1 MQLLMMMMMLVVVVV
16 VVVMVNWA
24 TGEDRGERQV
34 R

>member
-1 MQLLMMMMMLVVVVV
+1 LVVVVV

>member
-1 MQLLMMMMMLVVVVV
+1 MMLVVVVVVVV

-24 TGEDRGERQV
+24 TGEDRRERQV